1 MTQRPSTRTL
11 PARAG
16 MWVASLAALLAAI
29 PAHASFLQGDT
40 LAKVANVMAIVSAGP
55 IKPPASQVLR
65 TFKTTTLSPA
75 CKVPEGSW

>member
-16 MWVASLAALLAAI
+16 MCVASLAALLAAI

-40 LAKVANVMAIVSAGP
+40 LAKVANVMAIMGEKRKLECEFLQSNNFAFGGINTSIIIRRWP
-55 IKPPASQVLR
+55 
-65 TFKTTTLSPA
+65 
-75 CKVPEGSW
+75 